1 VAVWPNGTEA
11 KLFGAH
17 SPEDVERF
25 RAGGNR
31 CLVWM
36 EELAA
41 WRYLEECFEQ
51 IRYGL
56 RVGPWPRWIGST
68 TPKGR
73 LLIKKLSNDPK
84 VEKTFATTAD
94 NPHLDPNVK
103 AELYEDYEGTRMG
116 RQELL
121 GQILE
126 DVEGALWTGEII
138 EMSRIKPTE
147 VPEFMALITVAID
160 PAATASETSDETGI
174 ITVGMVRHWDAAIRH
189 PDKSHGFVLND
200 RSGVYLPTEW
210 GRKAIAAYKFYKAN
224 RVVGE
229 INNGGE
235 MVRHVIHSIE
245 DTIPF
250 KPVTA
255 TRGKKLRAEPI
266 SSLWAE
272 ERMHMVG
279 IYPKLEDQMTT
290 WDPENPD
297 DFSPDRMDALVYA
310 ATDTMVGATIMRRKQ
325 MRDRRLR
332 GRR

>member
-1 VAVWPNGTEA
+1 
-11 KLFGAH
+11 
-17 SPEDVERF
+17 
-25 RAGGNR
+25 
-31 CLVWM
+31 M

-41 WRYLEECFEQ
+41 WRYLEESFEQ

-73 LLIKKLSNDPK
+73 QLIKKLNNDPK
-84 VEKTFATTAD
+84 VVKTYATTAD
-94 NPHLDPNVK
+94 NPHLDENVR

-138 EMSRIKPTE
+138 ELARVGKGMLTDRD
-147 VPEFMALITVAID
+147 FMKSMKLVTVAID

-174 ITVGMVRHWDAAIRH
+174 ITVGMLPYWDAAPKH
-189 PDKSHGFVLND
+189 PDKSHAFVFDD
-200 RSGVYLPTEW
+200 RSGIFLPTEW
-210 GRKAIAAYKFYKAN
+210 ARKAITAYKFFKAN
-224 RVVGE
+224 RIVGE

-235 MVRHVIHSIE
+235 MVKHTIHSVE

-250 KPVTA
+250 KMVTA
-255 TRGKKLRAEPI
+255 TRGKARRAEPV
-266 SSLWAE
+266 SSLYAE
-272 ERMHMVG
+272 ERVHHVG
-279 IYPKLEDQMTT
+279 MFPRLEDQMTT

-297 DFSPDRMDALVYA
+297 DFSPDRMDAMVYA
-310 ATDTMVGATIMRRKQ
+310 VTDTMIGATIMKRRQ
-325 MRDRRLR
+325 MRDRRLK